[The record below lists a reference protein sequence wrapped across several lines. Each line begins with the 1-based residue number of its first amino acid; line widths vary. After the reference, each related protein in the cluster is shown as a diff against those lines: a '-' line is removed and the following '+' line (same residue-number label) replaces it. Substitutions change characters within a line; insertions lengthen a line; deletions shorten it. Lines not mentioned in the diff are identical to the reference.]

1 MAERITGHTELLTL
15 MAYPIRHS
23 SSPAMHNEA
32 LAYLGLDYAYLCFEV
47 DNSNLKDAIQSM
59 RALKVRGG
67 NISMPNKIE
76 VMKYLDKLSAEAKLC
91 GAVNTIVNDNGVLT
105 GYITDGI
112 GYMMALKDRG
122 IDITGKKMT
131 IVGAGGV
138 GKTIQV
144 QAALDGVAE
153 ISVFNRKDSYWNRA
167 EDTVAMLS
175 ERTDCRLALYD
186 LADLDRLKEEIHD
199 SYLAANAT
207 GVGMKP
213 LEGQTYIP
221 DKSFFRA
228 GMVVTDVIYA
238 PEETEF
244 LRLAKEAGCRT
255 MNGLGMML
263 FQGAAAFRLWTGR
276 DMPIQHMKEVLGIGG
291 E

>member
-1 MAERITGHTELLTL
+1 MSERITGHTELLTL

-47 DNSNLKDAIQSM
+47 DNSNLAEAISSM
-59 RALKVRGG
+59 RTLKVRGG

-76 VMKYLDKLSAEAKLC
+76 VMKYLDQLSPEAQLC
-91 GAVNTIVNDNGVLT
+91 GAVNTIVNDDGVLT
-105 GYITDGI
+105 GHVTDGI
-112 GYMMALKDRG
+112 GYVMALKDHG
-122 IDITGKKMT
+122 WHLKGEKITV
-131 IVGAGGV
+131 VGAGGV

-144 QAALDGVAE
+144 QAALEGARE
-153 ISVFNRKDSYWNRA
+153 ISVFNIKDRYWHRA
-167 EDTVAMLS
+167 EETVAMLN
-175 ERTDCRLALYD
+175 EKTDCRVTLHDLGD
-186 LADLDRLKEEIHD
+186 LAALKAEIHD
-199 SYLAANAT
+199 SYLVTNAT

-221 DKSFFRA
+221 DKSFFRP
-228 GMVVTDVIYA
+228 GMIVTDVVYE
-238 PEETEF
+238 PHETEF
-244 LRLAKEAGCRT
+244 LRLAREAGCHT
-255 MNGLGMML
+255 MNGLSMML

-276 DMPIQHMKEVLGIGG
+276 DMPIPHMKEVLGI